1 MRCVGANLIF
11 KTDGGESSEDEG
23 ADVEGDDEEGEE
35 EGGEEADGE
44 QAAPVRGRKEA
55 MCASPWTRIGS

>member
-1 MRCVGANLIF
+1 M
-11 KTDGGESSEDEG
+11 DGGESSEDEG

-44 QAAPVRGRKEA
+44 QAAPVRAVFLVYRYGRFLGNQ
-55 MCASPWTRIGS
+55 T